1 MQLQSKNHLRRRG
14 ATLTAQGFK
23 KLNQAKAEVEIQQN
37 FKRYTLEDLSEKT
50 GLTPNTLSKVFNA
63 STGVDKRTLECCFNA
78 FNLTLLK
85 DDYLYL
91 ESDKDN
97 IAEISSMSMNETI
110 CPIESVCNYCSNS
123 PQTHKMERFP
133 KGRQSRTP
141 DNLQRRPPTVPGGQ
155 MLLDSVFYI
164 DRPILESL
172 CYEAIQEPGAL
183 VNIRAPKQMGKTSL
197 MNRILAY
204 ANSLGDRV
212 RVSVSPWDSALL
224 RSQSVSHRSADRTVS
239 VNLQLA
245 DDEILQN
252 LERFLQWFCVR
263 VSKQLDLPDAAIA
276 NFWDN
281 SLGSKSNATDY
292 FENVILS
299 PRENRSLVIA
309 IDELNE
315 LFAYPDIARE
325 FLLLLR
331 TWSERA
337 KESDADINPWHKL
350 RLVTVHS
357 TEILMPPSI
366 NPSLLNT
373 GLVIELPDFTPA
385 QVQELANR
393 WGEEM
398 TVQQIE
404 QLITL
409 LGGHPYRLQLAF
421 YYLQQ
426 QTVTLE
432 ELLENSAFT
441 TTIYAEHL
449 EQQWWNLQ
457 GYPDLLPS
465 FTEIVR
471 QSNLVYCGAV
481 QASQLYKMGLIHSHS
496 EMSSLACELFRPFF
510 GDRLLQINN

>member
-14 ATLTAQGFK
+14 ATLTAQGSR
-23 KLNQAKAEVEIQQN
+23 KLNQAKAEVEIEQN

-63 STGVDKRTLECCFNA
+63 SVGVDKRTLECCFNA

-110 CPIESVCNYCSNS
+110 CPIESVCNSRTNP
-123 PQTHKMERFP
+123 PQTHRMDR
-133 KGRQSRTP
+133 SP
-141 DNLQRRPPTVPGGQ
+141 DNLQPRPTTVPGGQ
-155 MLLDSVFYI
+155 MPLDSVFYI

-197 MNRILAY
+197 MTRILAY
-204 ANSLGDRV
+204 ASSLG
-212 RVSVSPWDSALL
+212 
-224 RSQSVSHRSADRTVS
+224 DRTVS

-263 VSKQLDLPDAAIA
+263 VSKQLDLPDALAQPAVGIA

-299 PRENRSLVIA
+299 SRENRPLVIA

-350 RLVTVHS
+350 RLVMVHS

-373 GLVIELPDFTPA
+373 GLVIELPEFTPA

-393 WGEEM
+393 WGEQM

-409 LGGHPYRLQLAF
+409 LGGHAYRLQLAF
-421 YYLQQ
+421 YYLHQ
-426 QTVTLE
+426 QTITLE
-432 ELLENSAFT
+432 ELLENSAIAPCAAPCWSIA

-457 GYPDLLPS
+457 RYPDLLPL

-471 QSNLVYCGAV
+471 QSNLVYCEAV
-481 QASQLYKMGLIHSHS
+481 QASQLYKMGLVHLHGIIA
-496 EMSSLACELFRPFF
+496 SLACELFRPFF
-510 GDRLLQINN
+510 GDRLLQINS

>member
-1 MQLQSKNHLRRRG
+1 M
-14 ATLTAQGFK
+14 
-23 KLNQAKAEVEIQQN
+23 
-37 FKRYTLEDLSEKT
+37 
-50 GLTPNTLSKVFNA
+50 
-63 STGVDKRTLECCFNA
+63 
-78 FNLTLLK
+78 
-85 DDYLYL
+85 
-91 ESDKDN
+91 
-97 IAEISSMSMNETI
+97 
-110 CPIESVCNYCSNS
+110 
-123 PQTHKMERFP
+123 
-133 KGRQSRTP
+133 
-141 DNLQRRPPTVPGGQ
+141 
-155 MLLDSVFYI
+155 
-164 DRPILESL
+164 
-172 CYEAIQEPGAL
+172 
-183 VNIRAPKQMGKTSL
+183 
-197 MNRILAY
+197 
-204 ANSLGDRV
+204 
-212 RVSVSPWDSALL
+212 
-224 RSQSVSHRSADRTVS
+224 
-239 VNLQLA
+239 NLQLA
-245 DDEILQN
+245 NDEILQN

-263 VSKQLDLPDAAIA
+263 VSKQLDLPDAIA
-276 NFWDN
+276 LWAMATFGDN

-292 FENVILS
+292 LEEILLAKLNRAGS

-337 KESDADINPWHKL
+337 KESDADINPWHRL

-373 GLVIELPDFTPA
+373 GLVIELPEFTPA

-421 YYLQQ
+421 YHLHQ
-426 QTVTLE
+426 QTITLE

-457 GYPDLLPS
+457 RYPDLLPL

-471 QSNLVYCGAV
+471 QSNLVYSEAV
-481 QASQLYKMGLIHSHS
+481 QASQLYKMGLRHLHGK
-496 EMSSLACELFRPFF
+496 MSSLACELFRPFF
-510 GDRLLQINN
+510 GDRLL